1 MYGAFGFEIRPGIV
15 QCDTTRAFDRVKT
28 DAKAKSPPSGAGAIV
43 GPTDVSDAPRV
54 VFRKIRRA
62 KPQPSHSRLCM
73 VGSPIVR
80 MAGATAVV
88 DHPSPE
94 HLASVDIA

>member
-1 MYGAFGFEIRPGIV
+1 MV
-15 QCDTTRAFDRVKT
+15 QCNTTIAFDRVKT
-28 DAKAKSPPSGAGAIV
+28 HAKPKSPTSGAGAIV
-43 GPTDVSDAPRV
+43 GPTDVSDALRV

-62 KPQPSHSRLCM
+62 KLQPLHLCKI
-73 VGSPIVR
+73 GSPIAR

>member
-1 MYGAFGFEIRPGIV
+1 MV
-15 QCDTTRAFDRVKT
+15 QCDTPIAFDRVKT
-28 DAKAKSPPSGAGAIV
+28 HAKPKSPTSGAGAIV

-62 KPQPSHSRLCM
+62 KLQSLHLCT
-73 VGSPIVR
+73 VGSPIAK
-80 MAGATAVV
+80 MAGATAVI

-94 HLASVDIA
+94 RLASVDIA